1 MNDIDEFLV
10 IKNDTLK
17 NYLSNKIFQQCDFI
31 KINLIQPT
39 DNNLL
44 YYKNK
49 SLFERFKGPYK
60 NSIYFKSFVKG
71 NIKGLQYLI
80 DSPSSSIRNISCN
93 NIGKKY
99 NFINELFYNNNT
111 DKAYI
116 IHYKYKST
124 EEFINKLRKDYNKWF
139 DFNFLSK
146 RIEEYFKENEL
157 SLEKVE
163 YIEEQLKLNLSLYKK
178 NFLSINKNKEETSD
192 NLKII
197 NTKNQIINRFKKN
210 LIIGVFANYNWK
222 VVEPFFVSFKR
233 VGFENCDCVMFVNNI
248 QLETKKKIETF
259 GVIIHEVP
267 NKLKNYKLINYRW
280 KIYED
285 FLKDNL
291 DKYNLVF
298 TTDLRDSFFQK
309 DVFKYYGNQQSFLGV
324 AIEDG
329 ILSYEWRNRQWV
341 LNAYGNEVLKK
352 IGNERIICVG
362 TIWGTA
368 DKFLEFSKI
377 MWEKL
382 SSEWSL
388 KFNVI
393 EQGVT
398 NFIIYYSKAFSQCL
412 VKSDNQNGFVMTI
425 GITKRENIKLDS
437 DNNILNGKGEIAA
450 VIHQYDRKIDIV
462 KMVKKKYC
470 SS

>member
-1 MNDIDEFLV
+1 MKFNKRKKFVFFLILIIIYQFFFFLYKSFNLKIAICTLAKEENLYIKEYVDYYKKLGVNHIFIYDNNDENKEKIDDIIGKSYKDFVTIYRNKKGSINNQSVAYTTCYNNNNKKFDWIFMNDIDEFLV

-197 NTKNQIINRFKKN
+197 N
-210 LIIGVFANYNWK
+210 
-222 VVEPFFVSFKR
+222 
-233 VGFENCDCVMFVNNI
+233 
-248 QLETKKKIETF
+248 
-259 GVIIHEVP
+259 
-267 NKLKNYKLINYRW
+267 YK
-280 KIYED
+280 
-285 FLKDNL
+285 
-291 DKYNLVF
+291 
-298 TTDLRDSFFQK
+298 
-309 DVFKYYGNQQSFLGV
+309 
-324 AIEDG
+324 
-329 ILSYEWRNRQWV
+329 
-341 LNAYGNEVLKK
+341 
-352 IGNERIICVG
+352 
-362 TIWGTA
+362 
-368 DKFLEFSKI
+368 
-377 MWEKL
+377 
-382 SSEWSL
+382 
-388 KFNVI
+388 
-393 EQGVT
+393 
-398 NFIIYYSKAFSQCL
+398 
-412 VKSDNQNGFVMTI
+412 
-425 GITKRENIKLDS
+425 
-437 DNNILNGKGEIAA
+437 
-450 VIHQYDRKIDIV
+450 
-462 KMVKKKYC
+462 
-470 SS
+470 